1 MLLKQAIENV
11 SNTSPE
17 TVQILDTDQNI
28 SVILHNFY
36 STKEL
41 VSGSKESP

>member
-1 MLLKQAIENV
+1 MLKQAIENV

-17 TVQILDTDQNI
+17 TVQILDTDQI
-28 SVILHNFY
+28 PSVILYNFY

-41 VSGSKESP
+41 LSGSKESL